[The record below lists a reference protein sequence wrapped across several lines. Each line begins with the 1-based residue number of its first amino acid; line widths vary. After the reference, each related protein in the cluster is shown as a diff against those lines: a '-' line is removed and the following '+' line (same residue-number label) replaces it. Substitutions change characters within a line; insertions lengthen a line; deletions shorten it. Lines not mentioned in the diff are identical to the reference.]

1 MSDSKTVKKKSLE
14 INMILNAIKGIMRI
28 IFPLITFPY
37 VSKVLGVE
45 GGGKIQFCEFYGWIF
60 YNVCWIGN

>member
-45 GGGKIQFCEFYGWIF
+45 GVGKYNFASWIF